1 MRKAYIFLPL
11 MILCLAAL
19 TACGK
24 TSDSGAFD
32 LENTPSEHMEL
43 LYAEQFSVDRYENGI
58 SLVTVGDG
66 EKYLLVPENETVETS
81 GDITVINTP
90 VDNIYLAASSAMDLF
105 FGIGADDRIFA
116 ASTLERDWSLPYV
129 KQAMSDEDILYA
141 GKYSAPDY
149 ELILSEGCGIAI
161 ESTMIYHKPEVK
173 EQLERFGIP
182 VFVERSSYESH
193 PLGRLEWVKL
203 YGLMTGKE
211 EEAEKLFSEQSE
223 LLQSVSQNGSA
234 GKTAAFFYISQKGSA
249 VVRKP
254 DDYVSKMIQLAGG
267 EYIFTSDDLN
277 TEENAQSTT
286 DMQFEA
292 FYAAAKDADV
302 LIYSSTIDGGIDDI
316 SALLEKNSLFAD
328 FKAVKTGNVWC
339 TDKNMFQQ
347 TTAAAEIISDLNLI
361 FTDNAGDET
370 EFFYKLK

>member
-11 MILCLAAL
+11 IFCLAAL

-32 LENTPSEHMEL
+32 LESTPSEHMEL

-81 GDITVINTP
+81 GDITVITTP
-90 VDNIYLAASSAMDLF
+90 ADNIYLAASSAMDLF

-149 ELILSEGCGIAI
+149 ELILSEGCDIAI

-302 LIYSSTIDGGIDDI
+302 LIYSSTIDGGIEDI

-328 FKAVKTGNVWC
+328 FKAVKSGNVWC

-370 EFFYKLK
+370 EFFYRLK

>member
-11 MILCLAAL
+11 ILCLAAL

-43 LYAEQFSVDRYENGI
+43 LYADQFSVDRYENGI
-58 SLVTVGDG
+58 SLVTVGNG

-90 VDNIYLAASSAMDLF
+90 VDNIYLAASSATDLF
-105 FGIGADDRIFA
+105 FGIGAEGDILA
-116 ASTLERDWSLPYV
+116 TSTLERDWSLPYV

-302 LIYSSTIDGGIDDI
+302 LIYNSTIDGGIEDI

>member
-1 MRKAYIFLPL
+1 MRKAYIFLPPV
-11 MILCLAAL
+11 LCLAAL

-43 LYAEQFSVDRYENGI
+43 LYADQFSVDRYENGI
-58 SLVTVGDG
+58 ALVTVGDG

-302 LIYSSTIDGGIDDI
+302 LIYNSTIDGGIEDI

>member
-11 MILCLAAL
+11 ILCLAVL

-43 LYAEQFSVDRYENGI
+43 LYADQFSVDRYENGI
-58 SLVTVGDG
+58 SLVTVGNG

-105 FGIGADDRIFA
+105 FGIGADDKILA

-286 DMQFEA
+286 DMQFEV

-328 FKAVKTGNVWC
+328 FKAVKSGNVWC

>member
-11 MILCLAAL
+11 ILCLAAL

-43 LYAEQFSVDRYENGI
+43 LYADQFSVDRYENGI
-58 SLVTVGDG
+58 ALVTVGDG

-105 FGIGADDRIFA
+105 FGIGADDKILA

-254 DDYVSKMIQLAGG
+254 NDYVSKMIQLAGG

-286 DMQFEA
+286 DMQFEV

-302 LIYSSTIDGGIDDI
+302 LIYSSTIDGGIEDI

-328 FKAVKTGNVWC
+328 FKAVKSGNVWC

>member
-11 MILCLAAL
+11 ILCLAAL

-32 LENTPSEHMEL
+32 LENTPSERMEL

-58 SLVTVGDG
+58 SIVTVGDG
-66 EKYLLVPENETVETS
+66 EKYLLVPENETVEATE
-81 GDITVINTP
+81 DITVISVP
-90 VDNIYLAASSAMDLF
+90 VHNIYLAASSAMDLF
-105 FGIGADDRIFA
+105 FGIGAEGDILA
-116 ASTLERDWSLPYV
+116 TSTLERDWSLPYV

-149 ELILSEGCGIAI
+149 ELLLSEGCGIAI

-370 EFFYKLK
+370 EFFYRLK

>member
-11 MILCLAAL
+11 ILCLAAL

-81 GDITVINTP
+81 GDITVITTP
-90 VDNIYLAASSAMDLF
+90 ADNIYLAASSAMDLF

-302 LIYSSTIDGGIDDI
+302 LIYSSTIDGGIEDI

-370 EFFYKLK
+370 EFFYRLK

>member
-11 MILCLAAL
+11 IFCLAAL

-32 LENTPSEHMEL
+32 LENTPSERMEL

-90 VDNIYLAASSAMDLF
+90 ADNIYLAASSAMDLF

-302 LIYSSTIDGGIDDI
+302 LIYSSTIDGGIEDI

>member
-1 MRKAYIFLPL
+1 MRKAYIFLSL
-11 MILCLAAL
+11 IFCLAAL

-24 TSDSGAFD
+24 ASDSGAFD

-43 LYAEQFSVDRYENGI
+43 LYADQFSVDRYENGI

-81 GDITVINTP
+81 GDITVITTP
-90 VDNIYLAASSAMDLF
+90 ADNIYLAASSAMDLF

-211 EEAEKLFSEQSE
+211 KEAEKLFSEQSE

-302 LIYSSTIDGGIDDI
+302 LIYSSTIDGGIEDI

-370 EFFYKLK
+370 EFFYRIK

>member
-11 MILCLAAL
+11 IFCLAAL
-19 TACGK
+19 TACGN
-24 TSDSGAFD
+24 TSDNGAFD

-43 LYAEQFSVDRYENGI
+43 LYADQFSVDRYENGI

-234 GKTAAFFYISQKGSA
+234 GKTAAFFYISQNGSA

-316 SALLEKNSLFAD
+316 SALFEKNSLFAD

>member
-1 MRKAYIFLPL
+1 MSKAYIFLPL
-11 MILCLAAL
+11 IFCLAAL

-32 LENTPSEHMEL
+32 LENTPSEHVEL

-81 GDITVINTP
+81 GDITVITTP
-90 VDNIYLAASSAMDLF
+90 ADNIYLAASSAMDLF

-267 EYIFTSDDLN
+267 EYIFTPDDLN

-302 LIYSSTIDGGIDDI
+302 LIYSSTIDGGIEDI

>member
-1 MRKAYIFLPL
+1 MRKLYIFLPL
-11 MILCLAAL
+11 IFCLAAL

-32 LENTPSEHMEL
+32 LENTPSERMEL

-105 FGIGADDRIFA
+105 FGIDADDKIFA

-302 LIYSSTIDGGIDDI
+302 LIYSSTIDGGIEDI

>member
-11 MILCLAAL
+11 IFCLAAL

-43 LYAEQFSVDRYENGI
+43 LYADQFSVDRYENGI

-81 GDITVINTP
+81 GDITVITTP

-116 ASTLERDWSLPYV
+116 TSTLERDWSLPYV

-149 ELILSEGCGIAI
+149 ELILSEGCGVAI

-292 FYAAAKDADV
+292 FYAAAKNADV
-302 LIYSSTIDGGIDDI
+302 LIYSSTIDGGIEDI

-370 EFFYKLK
+370 EFFYRLK